1 MRRPT
6 TSTGPVPERE
16 KSPKRLRQSAVVNVN
31 KNSELKQPMKVAKR
45 SEAGANSSKLNSNL
59 TTPASQKTRFGQLQI
74 FQLKFK
80 ISMVRSTRSL
90 MLLKLELKQ
99 LQRLLIHKVQL
110 QFPSQALSAAI
121 LGKVTN

>member
-1 MRRPT
+1 MRRQT

-59 TTPASQKTRFGQLQI
+59 STTASQKTRFGQLQI

-80 ISMVRSTRSL
+80 ILMVR
-90 MLLKLELKQ
+90 
-99 LQRLLIHKVQL
+99 
-110 QFPSQALSAAI
+110 
-121 LGKVTN
+121 